1 MTLALRLAVLLVLMC
16 ATARAHE
23 IETGMN
29 VICDTRQQAERLA
42 ALLEG
47 DTQVAIGT
55 VNAEVRDPTAC
66 AMLNVVYVRGAKV
79 GTARSKVGTFDIVEV
94 LVVGYVSQAGRV
106 QLAKKALYFALL
118 KVEEQDA

>member
-1 MTLALRLAVLLVLMC
+1 MTFALRIAVLLLLMC
-16 ATARAHE
+16 ATARAQE
-23 IETGMN
+23 IETGVN
-29 VICDTRQQAERLA
+29 VICDTRQQAERIA

-55 VNAEVRDPTAC
+55 VNAEARDPTAC
-66 AMLNVVYVRGAKV
+66 AMLNVAYVRGAKV
-79 GTARSKVGTFDIVEV
+79 GTARSKAGTFDIVEV

-106 QLAKKALYFALL
+106 QLAKKALYFALF